1 MVLGVWL
8 MSYFCI
14 CWESRIHEIWLILK
28 RSSHFGHLL
37 DVYFMVAYCMGV
49 TRFLFYN
56 KRFRPLG
63 TTLRA
68 HLLKLLKGFCLNLS
82 VGFFVVFMAKLW
94 GEKCDGV
101 NYLRNVE
108 EYFI

>member
-49 TRFLFYN
+49 TRFCFITKGLDPWE
-56 KRFRPLG
+56 PL
-63 TTLRA
+63 
-68 HLLKLLKGFCLNLS
+68 
-82 VGFFVVFMAKLW
+82 
-94 GEKCDGV
+94 
-101 NYLRNVE
+101 
-108 EYFI
+108 